1 MFPTSVDLCSCG
13 GGIYIYIYIYIY
25 VVILL
30 PRRWRLAVI
39 AFLFG
44 VVEKFALKL
53 LLEVVLLMIMV
64 ALKFH
69 MP

>member
-1 MFPTSVDLCSCG
+1 
-13 GGIYIYIYIYIY
+13 
-25 VVILL
+25 LL
-30 PRRWRLAVI
+30 PRRRTLAVI

-44 VVEKFALKL
+44 VVEKFAMKL
-53 LLEVVLLMIMV
+53 SLEVVLVMIMF